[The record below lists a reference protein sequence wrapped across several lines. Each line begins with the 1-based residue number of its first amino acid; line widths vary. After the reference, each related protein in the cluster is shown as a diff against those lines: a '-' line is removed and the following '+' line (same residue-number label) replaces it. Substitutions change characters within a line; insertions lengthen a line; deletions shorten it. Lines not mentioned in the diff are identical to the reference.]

1 MSRSARIAGV
11 ALAVGVLAAGAVA
24 VALREPPSQKAQPA
38 LIETRHDDPL
48 RREMARCRHITMP
61 DAGCE
66 HAWEEHRRR
75 FLGRGRDDVFVPVEP
90 VDPSAGTADL
100 AEPLRADPAGAET
113 PIGKDAFPMAGDE

>member
-11 ALAVGVLAAGAVA
+11 ALAAGVLAAGAIA
-24 VALREPPSQKAQPA
+24 VALREPPPQKAQPP

-90 VDPSAGTADL
+90 PAGAADL
-100 AEPLRADPAGAET
+100 AEPLGADPTGTEA

>member
-11 ALAVGVLAAGAVA
+11 ALAAGVLAAGAVA
-24 VALREPPSQKAQPA
+24 VALREPPARKAEPA
-38 LIETRHDDPL
+38 LIEARGDDPL

-75 FLGRGRDDVFVPVEP
+75 FLGQGREDVFVPVEP
-90 VDPSAGTADL
+90 LSEPPDL
-100 AEPLRADPAGAET
+100 AESTGAEPMT
-113 PIGKDAFPMAGDE
+113 AEPPIGKDAFPAPGDQ